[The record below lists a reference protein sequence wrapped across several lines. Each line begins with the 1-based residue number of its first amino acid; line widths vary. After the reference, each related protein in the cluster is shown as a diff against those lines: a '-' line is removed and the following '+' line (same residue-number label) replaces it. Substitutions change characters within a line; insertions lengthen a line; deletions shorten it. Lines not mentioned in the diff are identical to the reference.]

1 MSRPRLSVCAAFL
14 AVLCAGAATAAPR
27 AGTDTAPVG
36 CFKGGVARTG
46 FIPSGPEPPLKLRW
60 KFQSA
65 ENAGKI
71 ESYPSVDDGFSPAL
85 ISQGVVYVG
94 GHDGR
99 IYAIDA
105 LNGRKIWEFRTGDHV
120 MPGPIL
126 HDGRLFVGSMDGFY
140 YALDAKT
147 GAVVWK
153 YESGYKVSMGTKYGG
168 VRATPVITGGKVV
181 FGG

>member
-1 MSRPRLSVCAAFL
+1 MLTRLGFCAVIVAL
-14 AVLCAGAATAAPR
+14 LCAG
-27 AGTDTAPVG
+27 TAPAARSAGAEAAAVG
-36 CFKGGVARTG
+36 CFKGDDARTSYL
-46 FIPSGPEPPLKLRW
+46 PAGPQPPLTLRW

-65 ENAGKI
+65 EDGGKI

-85 ISQGVVYVG
+85 IHQGVVYVG

-105 LNGRKIWEFRTGDHV
+105 RSGRKIWEFRTRDHV
-120 MPGPIL
+120 MPAPIL
-126 HDGRLFVGSMDGFY
+126 HDGLLFVGSMDGFY

-147 GAVVWK
+147 GAVAWK
-153 YESGYKVSMGTKYGG
+153 YESGYKIWNGSKYGG

>member
-1 MSRPRLSVCAAFL
+1 MLTRLCFCATIV
-14 AVLCAGAATAAPR
+14 AVLCAGAAPAARAAAAP
-27 AGTDTAPVG
+27 AG
-36 CFKGGVARTG
+36 CFKADDSRTG
-46 FIPSGPEPPLKLRW
+46 SVPSGPRPPLKLRW

-65 ENAGKI
+65 ETAAKI

-85 ISQGVVYVG
+85 VNQGVVYVG

-105 LNGRKIWEFRTGDHV
+105 RTGRMMWVFRTRDHV
-120 MPGPIL
+120 MPAPTL
-126 HDGRLFVGSMDGFY
+126 HEGLLFVGSMDGFF

-147 GAVVWK
+147 GAVAWK
-153 YESGYKVSMGTKYGG
+153 YESGYKIWNGTKYGG

>member
-1 MSRPRLSVCAAFL
+1 MPSRLSVSAAIV
-14 AVLCAGAATAAPR
+14 AALCAGAAPAAW
-27 AGTDTAPVG
+27 AGDAPVG
-36 CFKGGVARTG
+36 CFKADDSRTG
-46 FIPSGPEPPLKLRW
+46 YLPSGPQPPLRLKW

-65 ENAGKI
+65 ETGDKI

-85 ISQGVVYVG
+85 IHQGVVYVG

-105 LNGRKIWEFRTGDHV
+105 RDGRKIWEFRTSDHV
-120 MPGPIL
+120 MPAPTL
-126 HDGRLFVGSMDGFY
+126 HDGLLFVGSMDGFF

-147 GAVVWK
+147 GAVAWK
-153 YESGYKVSMGTKYGG
+153 YESGYKIWNGTKYGG

>member
-1 MSRPRLSVCAAFL
+1 MLRGLSFPAVVVAA
-14 AVLCAGAATAAPR
+14 LCAGAAFAPLPAPAAEDP
-27 AGTDTAPVG
+27 AG
-36 CFKGGVARTG
+36 CFKADNARTA
-46 FIPSGPEPPLKLRW
+46 FLPAGPQPPLKLRW

-65 ENAGKI
+65 ESGAKI

-85 ISQGVVYVG
+85 VQQGVVYVG

-105 LNGRKIWEFRTGDHV
+105 LSGRKVWEFRTRDHV
-120 MPGPIL
+120 MPAPTL
-126 HDGRLFVGSMDGFY
+126 HDGLLFVGSMDGFF

-147 GAVVWK
+147 GDVVWK
-153 YESGYKVSMGTKYGG
+153 YESGYKIWNGTKYGG
-168 VRATPVITGGKVV
+168 VRATPVITGGLVV